1 MLRDELIKRSPIR
14 IFEKTIH
21 GGVGKGN
28 LGVFTGRK
36 GVGKTACL
44 VHLAVDK
51 LLSNKKVLHI
61 SFSEDPH
68 HIEKWY
74 EQTFQEIAHAYKLE
88 NVLNNHDQIIS
99 NRLIMNFKHNH
110 NDLDENIK
118 RINNFHKDANFSP
131 DIIIID
137 GFSFETAAEDNF
149 KIWKSFAKDLK
160 LPLWFS
166 ATLHREKPEYDAKG
180 IPAPVNKFQ
189 NIFAVIIML
198 KPKKNYIDLS
208 LLKDHD
214 SKKLDCLQL
223 KLDPK
228 TLLISYHRI
237 YRPIRND

>member
-1 MLRDELIKRSPIR
+1 MLREELIKHSPMR

-51 LLSNKKVLHI
+51 LLSKKKVLHI

-74 EQTFQEIAHAYKLE
+74 EQTFQEIAKAYKLE
-88 NVLNNHDQIIS
+88 NVLHNHDQIIS
-99 NRLIMNFKHNH
+99 NRLIMNYKPEYKNLEKTLESITTF
-110 NDLDENIK
+110 LT
-118 RINNFHKDANFSP
+118 DADFSP
-131 DIIIID
+131 HIIIID
-137 GFSFETAAEDNF
+137 GFSIETASEEHF
-149 KIWKSFAKDLK
+149 KTWKKFAQELK

-166 ATLHREKPEYDAKG
+166 ATLHRGNLEFDANG
-180 IPAPVNKFQ
+180 IPTPVNKFQ
-189 NIFAVIIML
+189 HIFAVIIML
-198 KPKKNYIDLS
+198 QPQKDHIDLS
-208 LLKDHD
+208 LLKDHQA
-214 SKKLDCLQL
+214 KKIDPLQL

-228 TLLISYHRI
+228 TLLIANHRV
-237 YRPIRND
+237 